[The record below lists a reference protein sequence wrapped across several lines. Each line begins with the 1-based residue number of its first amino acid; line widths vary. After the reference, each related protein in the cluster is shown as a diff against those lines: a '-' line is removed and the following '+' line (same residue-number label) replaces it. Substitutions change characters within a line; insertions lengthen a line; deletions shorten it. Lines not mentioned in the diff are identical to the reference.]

1 MLCVCWCFYVFFFFL
16 LLLLLL
22 FPVGITMYVMWI
34 LWVLKHKT
42 SVYTM
47 SIFVSIHIWC
57 VWKCCR
63 FFFFFLFCYTLF
75 WRIRDNKNA
84 IFLCSEHFSSVIFEV
99 QKIFAF
105 KKKKKKRIRYFIFR
119 ERRLRV
125 EEEMLRKWIDATH
138 ISFMWQNVF
147 FLLFSY
153 FYQFIVTEIL
163 YVYVFFFFLLLCG
176 SWCCVLDGTCDS

>member
-105 KKKKKKRIRYFIFR
+105 KKKKKKEFDILFFVK
-119 ERRLRV
+119 EDFG
-125 EEEMLRKWIDATH
+125 LRKRCWENELMQLI
-138 ISFMWQNVF
+138 
-147 FLLFSY
+147 FLLCDKMC
-153 FYQFIVTEIL
+153 
-163 YVYVFFFFLLLCG
+163 FFFSSPISINSL
-176 SWCCVLDGTCDS
+176 